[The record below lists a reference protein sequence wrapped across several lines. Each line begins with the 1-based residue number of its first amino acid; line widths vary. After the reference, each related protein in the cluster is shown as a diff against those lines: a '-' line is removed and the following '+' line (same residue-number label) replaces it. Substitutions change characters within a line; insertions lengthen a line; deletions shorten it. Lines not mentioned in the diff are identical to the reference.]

1 MSNEH
6 PTRRA
11 ARLASRKISERIR
24 RTFDVEYM
32 HGEWCG
38 PQWRE
43 AAALDAELRSAPEFV
58 ALQESAARA
67 PLYVQNAEG

>member
-1 MSNEH
+1 MRGPFGFLRGVS
-6 PTRRA
+6 
-11 ARLASRKISERIR
+11 
-24 RTFDVEYM
+24 YM

-38 PQWRE
+38 PRWRE

-67 PLYVQNAEG
+67 PLRA